1 MLRLYP
7 SVTVVGQDFSKAKIY
22 TKPMQALTLRQI
34 IERFTRGE
42 KLPIEK
48 DGIYAENF
56 GDLEKMVRADLYDQ
70 NEHSTRMWDAL
81 AKADKTIKDRQKAV
95 DNPTPPPAPLG
106 AVTGSGGLGQVPPP
120 SPPAAPAA

>member
-1 MLRLYP
+1 MIRLYP

-48 DGIYAENF
+48 QGIYAENF
-56 GDLEKMVRADLYDQ
+56 GDLEKMVRADLYDRD
-70 NEHSTRMWDAL
+70 EYSRRMWDAL
-81 AKADKTIKDRQKAV
+81 SKADKTIKDRQKPV
-95 DNPTPPPAPLG
+95 ESPPPAPAPSG
-106 AVTGSGGLGQVPPP
+106 AVTGSAGSGQA
-120 SPPAAPAA
+120 PPASTS